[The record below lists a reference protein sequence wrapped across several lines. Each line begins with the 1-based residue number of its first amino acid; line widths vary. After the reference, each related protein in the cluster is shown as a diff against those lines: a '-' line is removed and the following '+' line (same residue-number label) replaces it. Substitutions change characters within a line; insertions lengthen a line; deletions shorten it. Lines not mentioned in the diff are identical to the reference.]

1 MSKRIL
7 FFILFSWLAS
17 AAFPAF
23 AQQKTDTVYT
33 FRFVPQK
40 DMFYVPWKG
49 NDTELA
55 RLLEYVSLT
64 QCSRI
69 LNPTQSY
76 S

>member
-33 FRFVPQK
+33 FRFVQGK
-40 DMFYVPWKG
+40 DAFYVPWRENG
-49 NDTELA
+49 TQLGQLTD
-55 RLLEYVSLT
+55 LL
-64 QCSRI
+64 
-69 LNPTQSY
+69 QSHREA